1 MSVFV
6 IVPVKELNGA
16 KSRLSPILAG
26 EERKEFCLKM
36 LEDVLGAVKPVE
48 QVYQTVVT
56 SRDSTVLEIAK
67 DFDAVP
73 LKETEASL
81 NQAVSEAISWCV
93 GRGARCALI
102 LPADIPLVTPTDLS
116 KILYLGRNA
125 QMVISPS
132 RDGKG
137 TNALLLAPP
146 NICPTHYG
154 LRSFQRHVEEAL
166 KRKISFRRLKSPRIA
181 LDIDTVEDLSYFLS
195 LNDRRTGAHKFL
207 EEIRISR
214 RLKANLNCF

>member
-16 KSRLSPILAG
+16 KSRLSPILAD

-48 QVYQTVVT
+48 QVHQTVVT
-56 SRDSTVLEIAK
+56 SRDSTVLQVAK

-73 LKETEASL
+73 LKESEASL
-81 NQAVSEAISWCV
+81 NQAVSEAINWCV
-93 GRGARCALI
+93 GRGAMCALL

-116 KILYLGRNA
+116 KMLYLGRNA
-125 QMVISPS
+125 QMVVSPS
-132 RDGKG
+132 RDGGG

-146 NICPTHYG
+146 NVCPTRYG
-154 LRSFQRHVEEAL
+154 PRSFQRHIKEAL
-166 KRKISFRRLKSPRIA
+166 KRKISLRILRSPRIA
-181 LDIDTVEDLSYFLS
+181 LDIDTVNDLSYFLS
-195 LNDRRTGAHKFL
+195 LNDKRTKASKFL
-207 EEIRISR
+207 EEILISH

>member
-16 KSRLSPILAG
+16 KSRLSPVLAD

-48 QVYQTVVT
+48 QVHQTVVT
-56 SRDSTVLEIAK
+56 SKDSTVLQVAK
-67 DFDAVP
+67 DFDTVP
-73 LKETEASL
+73 LKESEASL
-81 NQAVSEAISWCV
+81 NQAVFEAISWCV

-102 LPADIPLVTPTDLS
+102 LPADIPLVTPADLS
-116 KILYLGRNA
+116 RMLYLGRKA
-125 QMVISPS
+125 QMVVSPS
-132 RDGKG
+132 RDGMG

-146 NICPTHYG
+146 NVCPMCYG
-154 LRSFQRHVEEAL
+154 PRSFQRHVEEAL
-166 KRKISFRRLKSPRIA
+166 KRRISLRILRSSRIA

-195 LNDRRTGAHKFL
+195 LNNRRTKASRFL
-207 EEIRISR
+207 EEIRISG
-214 RLKANLNCF
+214 RLKANLNHL